1 VQREPPLEEIIGAVA
16 TSIQHL
22 TVSSKNHFE
31 KEHKVM
37 RRILI
42 GLSVAALTLSGV
54 QLSAQSAKPVSFGI
68 AAGAAIPVGD
78 FADSFN
84 TGFNGTV
91 SLGFSSVGTPLGL
104 RVEGMYNK
112 FPGRDDTIFN
122 QPDSRIIGGTA
133 NLVYALPGVGIRPY
147 LIGGGGYYGLKLD
160 VPSAESVNKFGINGG
175 IGALFPLSGFNTY
188 IEARFHHVF
197 TDVSAT
203 QFIPV
208 TFGIMF

>member
-1 VQREPPLEEIIGAVA
+1 
-16 TSIQHL
+16 
-22 TVSSKNHFE
+22 
-31 KEHKVM
+31 M

-42 GLSVAALTLSGV
+42 GLSAAALTFSAV
-54 QLSAQSAKPVSFGI
+54 QLSAQSPKPVSLGI

-78 FADSFN
+78 YANVFN
-84 TGFNGTV
+84 TGYNGTV

-104 RVEGMYNK
+104 RIEGMYNK
-112 FPGRDDTIFN
+112 FLGRNDNAIFN
-122 QPDSRIIGGTA
+122 QPDSRIIAGTA
-133 NLVYALPGVGIRPY
+133 NLVYALPGQGIRPY

-160 VPSAESVNKFGINGG
+160 VPNAESVNKFGINGG

>member
-1 VQREPPLEEIIGAVA
+1 
-16 TSIQHL
+16 
-22 TVSSKNHFE
+22 
-31 KEHKVM
+31 M
-37 RRILI
+37 RRISI
-42 GLSVAALTLSGV
+42 GLSVVVLAFSAV
-54 QLSAQSAKPVSFGI
+54 QLYAQSAKPVSLGI

-78 FADSFN
+78 FSDSFN
-84 TGFNGTV
+84 TGFNGTA
-91 SLGFSSVGTPLGL
+91 SLGFSSIGTPLGF

-112 FPGRDDTIFN
+112 FSGRNDNTILN
-122 QPDSRIIGGTA
+122 QADARIIAGTA
-133 NLVYALPGVGIRPY
+133 NLVYALPGQGIRPY
-147 LIGGGGYYGLKLD
+147 LIGGGGYYSLKVD

-188 IEARFHHVF
+188 VEARFHHVF